1 MLNTRHDRPAP
12 EEVTAMLDQFHDH
25 IDRAITAACSGRWE
39 RTRAYLAAAGQLL
52 TALPAD
58 LVDHFE
64 LAGHLDGV
72 ARGLG
77 ADKAD
82 EPLSAA

>member
-1 MLNTRHDRPAP
+1 MRIMRKDRLAP

-39 RTRAYLAAAGQLL
+39 RSGAYLAAAGQLL
-52 TALPAD
+52 TALPTQ
-58 LVDHFE
+58 LVNHFE
-64 LAGHLDGV
+64 LVGHLEGV
-72 ARGLG
+72 SRGLR
-77 ADKAD
+77 AERTD